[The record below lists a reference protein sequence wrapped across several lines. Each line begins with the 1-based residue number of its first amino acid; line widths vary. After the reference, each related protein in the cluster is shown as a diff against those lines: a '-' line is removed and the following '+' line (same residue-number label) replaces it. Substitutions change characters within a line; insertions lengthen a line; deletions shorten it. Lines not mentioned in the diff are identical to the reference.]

1 MGRSRTGTSA
11 INRRKF
17 VAKAKTSTASQ
28 ATPAATQ
35 QAAPQA
41 SPASNNRVVQ
51 GSSSVNAAGLV
62 VAAPG
67 AAARASGDKPVS
79 STIDGKEIKVDDEG
93 RMDLTEIAKMDVFSA
108 GARGAVVPTEQMV
121 GVVKDV
127 AYGVASEDQ
136 RTMESGLDLLLN
148 PIIRPFADE
157 RMKTE
162 NVISEEWYWPEELKT
177 NWNVLPGFMQ
187 KSDRV
192 ETRSFIDGASANVGN
207 IGAIAQSPLAHQI
220 AADELAT
227 SEKRFNTS
235 SGTQAY
241 YIGSALGE
249 IPYFIIGAGQ
259 VKAVG
264 TIAAKTTAGVVRG
277 GGIVNTAKV
286 VSTAYKLERATE
298 KLQKVSNKANLK
310 IDDHK
315 IVSKSEVNRAVKL
328 LKDGYA
334 INIRKQKN
342 AKNLPKDQADLAREL
357 SAKATQDSKHLNKFT
372 PSKMEKIEAMKENT
386 PTQRDKK
393 RIKIDAFNADVQ
405 DILLPD
411 MRNFKEG
418 YVAIAKNAAA
428 NTRVEKLANAIG
440 GTPGNMSKRM
450 DDYFNKRKENMGDA
464 GKSTEDF
471 LRDELNTKVARG
483 EYSGVMGNVKFNKD
497 LFGNTLRTALGIN
510 RTQKKAGEII
520 STVQRSISNVRIVT
534 KDDLLAGNKSL
545 QDFVTTSE
553 QRVINLERQNINLQ
567 KRVDIGSTPSNR
579 SRKGGSE
586 ADTYDPDYI
595 EYNKN
600 FAGEMIPSKPVK
612 IKTVIKRNEKEIKRT
627 NKQISAA
634 EESIASNESEIL
646 RSMSYTR
653 TKGTATSKTPR
664 YRFDFQVFQSAYGVK
679 AADILPEKVIMSSKP
694 SVSVRRVKGQW
705 EGQIGDTKETSKT
718 FFVDQIQR
726 SEAIKIYGPGF
737 VSKEPSIFKSIGT
750 RRVGRYRTL
759 IPKKAEPMED
769 IVYMYEAT
777 DALRSAGYQKSGVRP
792 AVIMEG
798 GLSLPELALR
808 KKTYGLREFEGDRKV
823 QSALIGNSDKTL
835 LEYVPIGSTIMDE
848 VKRGKTSPT
857 IDGRDVADMLIN
869 RADLENRTDEFDF
882 FSTIKMKTLTQDITQ
897 LAKEKA
903 DAIASVKRHKNYKPE
918 TIVAS
923 IEKVKKK
930 FDIKKTSLEDQI
942 ASLEKRRG
950 ASPEERRRSIINI
963 QAHTIADQKG
973 TITSFPMEI
982 LKKAREAYSIKHES
996 NMILDTK
1003 TKKEYYISGE
1013 DWYEVLSP
1021 GFKPSMVSNT
1031 DQKKAVRLASKETVY
1046 PTSAGLS
1053 DRDPFRPLGKNE
1065 TYDISVM
1072 GSDTKIGLD
1081 DLARS
1086 EPMSDKS
1093 KNILGE
1099 SMEGVAE
1106 PGDPNKRVS
1115 RQSGKTGFWIHKDN
1129 VTPDDM
1135 GKVPEKAKQPKQTQR
1150 MNQLQEQMKS
1160 NLIFLDDDKTY
1171 KGMIKKVSAE
1181 DQFIL
1186 KSGSTIGS
1194 RQARYNRRLA
1204 EIQQG
1209 KYGTDAFHKDGSKI
1223 TDAEKRT
1230 GKYGGDP
1237 KAPRF
1242 TTDFSRKSDSQRA
1255 KQNVG
1260 IYTSKGV
1267 LGILEDMGDRKNKLR
1282 SKVFG
1287 DRFVPL
1293 EIKDFAPDDT
1303 TYRQTLERGV
1313 ANIPE
1318 GTAVRTSFSDVNI
1331 TQLFAVSQS
1340 DSMVQG
1346 SVPGGVRVVPV
1357 QDISPTTH
1365 AIKEKLL
1372 RENPGKGLDAT
1383 KQTNY
1388 EKMFS
1393 QAVGKN
1399 EDLTV
1404 SSDVVRDF
1412 KLKMVEQIYTKI
1424 RKMPK
1429 PEEKAMAK
1437 YMDENSPAYA
1447 RLINK
1452 YVNKRD
1458 NANLKRLNRKEKI
1471 ALKIKNKGKT
1481 NKQSVINPDDFE
1493 SIIGKVSL
1501 DTRNPIRREI
1511 DAFKFRNL
1519 YRTESEIGT
1528 SGTRY
1533 TVDGK
1538 PSGQYRP
1545 KTTPAGN
1552 ENEVRRPSLFG
1563 KLFEVIGDKK
1573 QDNYQIIEQNNPLE
1587 LQAMKEVMQEPRFAA
1602 YRNDPKK
1609 DKKFT
1614 QMYNSIMG
1622 RGETAFEGS
1631 TRVVREGENIAYAS
1645 SNLELKRLLAE
1656 LEAKQTMLET
1666 GLNTKIAKPRVTKGH
1681 GLQDTRRKRKIQKTL
1696 WSRDA
1701 NINQKKID
1709 EVKSILAEEDT
1720 MDVAR
1725 QSDADEWDFVNRK
1738 FEFDADNNLRKVD
1751 PKPRNRWGK
1760 EEGKKRQE
1768 DSAGESSQDILFN
1781 ISQDQ
1786 WDGQNL
1792 RLGMSETENVLP
1804 KDKNF
1809 NPEDFPEGG
1818 QFIEGTKPSPR
1829 FSISAP
1835 YASVKRNTRGYFM
1848 ELLGMGTDQQTSSSR
1863 RQRGASTSN
1872 YIDEAN
1878 EAFEKQKQKQAKN
1891 IINNNSPVSS
1901 LTSYL
1906 AKPENAKAF
1915 SAPEYKKA
1923 ASVFGSDQTLQPV
1936 QQGSTTGKS
1945 VYYDDGTLSMNARL
1959 GQTQKPVGITQQ
1971 APLQA
1976 SLGTTIGNLF
1986 KPSDTTATE
1995 SDKPFL
2001 ELPTFTLNQAS
2012 AQMTPQ
2018 KNILEQTVGD
2028 IQKTI
2033 SSVEAGN
2040 NRIGEGADGTV
2051 KSYEMAESLNIFG
2064 NAGRTLTDRSSLQRD
2079 NVIPDLL
2086 SGLNL
2091 GQSQPQQARTSTV
2104 TLQALS
2110 GASILDSVLGQASGQ
2125 LQKQT
2130 NMYKGAFDTF
2140 PKPRMDTQSLPI
2152 PTITPKPIPQ
2162 RVMPIVP
2169 LFPTFDPVEAAK
2181 NRRSRMKKKK
2191 PKKTWWQTPENWYE
2205 PYYWGG
2211 KDQQGAGYVVFS
2223 GQEPTKVKK
2232 YEKKHFGIGVNDSP
2246 FNVRSK
2252 WF

>member
-17 VAKAKTSTASQ
+17 VAKAKTSVA
-28 ATPAATQ
+28 P

-41 SPASNNRVVQ
+41 APPANNRIVQ
-51 GSSSVNAAGLV
+51 GSNNINAAGLV

-67 AAARASGDKPVS
+67 AAARASGGRPVS
-79 STIDGKEIKVDDEG
+79 STIDGREIKVDDEG
-93 RMDLTEIAKMDVFSA
+93 RMDLKEIAKMDIFSA
-108 GARGAVVPTEQMV
+108 GVRGAVVPTEQMV

-136 RTMESGLDLLLN
+136 RTMESGLDLILN
-148 PIIRPFADE
+148 PIMKPFVDE

-162 NVISEEWYWPEELKT
+162 EVISEQWYWPEELKS

-187 KSDRV
+187 KSDSV
-192 ETRSFIDGASANVGN
+192 ETRSFIEGASANVGN
-207 IGAIAQSPLAHQI
+207 IGAIAQSPLAHKI
-220 AADELAT
+220 ATDEFAV
-227 SEKRFNTS
+227 SEQRFNTS

-264 TIAAKTTAGVVRG
+264 TIAAKTTAGVIRG
-277 GGIVNTAKV
+277 GGVINTAKV
-286 VSTAYKLERATE
+286 VATAYKLERATE
-298 KLQKVSNKANLK
+298 KLQKISNKANLK

-315 IVSKSEVNRAVKL
+315 IVSKSEVTRAVKL

-334 INIRKQKN
+334 INIDKQRN
-342 AKNLPKDQADLAREL
+342 TKNLTKDQAKLAREL
-357 SAKATQDSKHLNKFT
+357 SAKATEDSKHLNKFT
-372 PSKMEKIEAMKENT
+372 PSKMEKIESMKENT
-386 PTQRDKK
+386 PDQINKK
-393 RIKIDAFNADVQ
+393 KMKIDAFNADVQ
-405 DILLPD
+405 DVLLPD

-418 YVAIAKNAAA
+418 YVAIAKKTAAD
-428 NTRVEKLANAIG
+428 TRVEKLANAIG

-464 GKSTEDF
+464 GKATEDF
-471 LRDELNTKVARG
+471 LRDELNTKVTRG

-497 LFGNTLRTALGIN
+497 LFGNALRTTLGIN

-520 STVQRSISNVRIVT
+520 STVQKSISNVRIVT

-545 QDFVTTSE
+545 QDFVNTSE

-579 SRKGGSE
+579 SRSGGSK

-612 IKTVIKRNEKEIKRT
+612 VKAVIKSNEKEINRT
-627 NKQISAA
+627 NKQINAA

-679 AADILPEKVIMSSKP
+679 AADILPEKVIMASKP
-694 SVSVRRVKGQW
+694 SVSVRRVKGKW

-737 VSKEPSIFKSIGT
+737 VSKEPSFFKSIGT
-750 RRVGRYRTL
+750 RRVGRYKTL

-777 DALRSAGYQKSGVRP
+777 DALRSAGFQKSGVRP

-798 GLSLPELALR
+798 GLNPRELAIR
-808 KKTYGLREFEGDRKV
+808 KKTYGLREFEGDSKV
-823 QSALIGNSDKTL
+823 KSALLGDSDKTL
-835 LEYVPIGSTIMDE
+835 LEYVPIGSTIIEE
-848 VKRGKTSPT
+848 VKRGKVSPT

-882 FSTIKMKTLTQDITQ
+882 FSTIRMKTLTQDIKQ
-897 LAKEKA
+897 VAKDKA
-903 DAIASVKRHKNYKPE
+903 DAIASVKKHKNYKPA
-918 TIVAS
+918 TMTAS
-923 IEKVKKK
+923 IKKINIK
-930 FDIKKTSLEDQI
+930 FDMKKNSLEDQI
-942 ASLEKRRG
+942 TSLEKRRG

-973 TITSFPMEI
+973 TVTSFPMDI

-996 NMILDTK
+996 SMILDTK
-1003 TKKEYYISGE
+1003 TNKEYYISGE
-1013 DWYEVLSP
+1013 NWYEVKNP
-1021 GFKPSMVSNT
+1021 DFKPSMVSNT
-1031 DQKKAVRLASKETVY
+1031 DDKKAVRLASKETVY

-1053 DRDPFRPLGKNE
+1053 DNDPFRPLGKNE
-1065 TYDISVM
+1065 NYDISVM

-1081 DLARS
+1081 ELSRS
-1086 EPMSDKS
+1086 EPMSDKVQ
-1093 KNILGE
+1093 KIIGE
-1099 SMEGVAE
+1099 SMEGIAE
-1106 PGDPNKRVS
+1106 PGDAKRVS
-1115 RQSGKTGFWIHKDN
+1115 RQSGKTGFWIHQDN
-1129 VTPDDM
+1129 LTPDDM
-1135 GKVPEKAKQPKQTQR
+1135 GKIPGTAKQQKQTQR
-1150 MNQLQEQMKS
+1150 MNQLQQQMKS
-1160 NLIFLDDDKTY
+1160 NLIFLDDDETY
-1171 KGMIKKVSAE
+1171 RGMIRKVSTE
-1181 DQFIL
+1181 EQFKL

-1204 EIQQG
+1204 DIQQG
-1209 KYGTDAFHKDGSKI
+1209 KYGTDMFHKDGSKI
-1223 TDAEKRT
+1223 TDAEKKI

-1242 TTDFSRKSDSQRA
+1242 TTDFSRKSDRQRA
-1255 KQNVG
+1255 EQNVG
-1260 IYTSKGV
+1260 IYTTKGA
-1267 LGILEDMGDRKNKLR
+1267 LGILEGMSDRKNKLR

-1365 AIKEKLL
+1365 IIKEKLL

-1388 EKMFS
+1388 EKMFN
-1393 QAVGKN
+1393 QARGKD
-1399 EDLTV
+1399 EDVTV

-1458 NANLKRLNRKEKI
+1458 NANLKRLNKKEKI

-1481 NKQSVINPDDFE
+1481 NKQAVINPDDFE

-1501 DTRNPIRREI
+1501 DTRNPIKREL
-1511 DAFKFRNL
+1511 DAFRFRNL

-1528 SGTRY
+1528 SKTRY

-1545 KTTPAGN
+1545 KTTPEGN
-1552 ENEVRRPSLFG
+1552 EARRPSWFG
-1563 KLFEVIGDKK
+1563 KLFEGIGDKK

-1587 LQAMKEVMQEPRFAA
+1587 LQAMKEVMQEPRFLE

-1609 DKKFT
+1609 NKSFT
-1614 QMYNSIMG
+1614 QMYSSIMG

-1631 TRVVREGENIAYAS
+1631 TRVVRDGENIAYAS
-1645 SNLELKRLLAE
+1645 SNLELKKLLAE
-1656 LEAKQTMLET
+1656 LEAKQIIIE
-1666 GLNTKIAKPRVTKGH
+1666 KDVPVSRVKPRVTKGH
-1681 GLQDTRRKRKIQKTL
+1681 GLQDTRRKKKIQQSQ
-1696 WSRDA
+1696 WSREA
-1701 NINQKKID
+1701 SINQKKIN
-1709 EVKSILAEEDT
+1709 EIKSILSDEDT

-1725 QSDADEWDFVNRK
+1725 QSDSDEWDFVNRK
-1738 FEFDADNNLRKVD
+1738 FEFDNDGNLRKVD
-1751 PKPRNRWGK
+1751 PEPRNRWGK
-1760 EEGKKRQE
+1760 EKGETRQE
-1768 DSAGESSQDILFN
+1768 DAYGEESQTTLFN
-1781 ISQDQ
+1781 VSQDQ

-1792 RLGMSETENVLP
+1792 RLGMSESENLLS

-1809 NPEDFPEGG
+1809 PPEDFPEGG
-1818 QFIEGTKPSPR
+1818 QFIEGTKPSPQ

-1848 ELLGMGTDQQTSSSR
+1848 ELLGMGTDQQTSSAR
-1863 RQRGASTSN
+1863 RQSGANTIK

-1891 IINNNSPVSS
+1891 IINNSSPVSS
-1901 LTSYL
+1901 LVSYL

-1915 SAPEYKKA
+1915 SAPEYIKA
-1923 ASVFGSDQTLQPV
+1923 ASAFGSDQKLKPV

-1959 GQTQKPVGITQQ
+1959 GQAQKPVGIAQQ
-1971 APLQA
+1971 VPLQA

-1986 KPSDTTATE
+1986 KPSETTATE

-2001 ELPTFTLNQAS
+2001 ELPTFAVNTAT
-2012 AQMTPQ
+2012 AQMAPQ
-2018 KNILEQTVGD
+2018 KNILEQTIGD
-2028 IQKTI
+2028 MQKTI
-2033 SSVEAGN
+2033 ATVEAGN
-2040 NRIGEGADGTV
+2040 NRIGAGADGTV

-2064 NAGRTLTDRSSLQRD
+2064 NAGRTLTDRSTLQRD
-2079 NVIPDLL
+2079 NVMPDLL

-2110 GASILDSVLGQASGQ
+2110 GVSILDSVLGQASGQ
-2125 LQKQT
+2125 LQKPVS
-2130 NMYKGAFDTF
+2130 MYKEGFGMF
-2140 PKPRMDTQSLPI
+2140 PKPRMDTQAVSTSQI
-2152 PTITPKPIPQ
+2152 VPKPIPQ

-2169 LFPTFDPVEAAK
+2169 MFPTFDPVEAAK
-2181 NRRSRMKKKK
+2181 NRRSKMKKKK
-2191 PKKTWWQTPENWYE
+2191 TKKTWWQTPENWYE

-2232 YEKKHFGIGVNDSP
+2232 YEKRHFGIGVNDSP